1 MLIEPIIRYIWP
13 FVGKSH
19 FTRGFTL
26 IELLI
31 TLVIAGILT
40 AIAVPSMQN
49 FVESNRLSTAANDL
63 LADINLARTE
73 AIKRQGGFTAGATGR
88 LVMCAS
94 SNGTDCSAAPT
105 TWNSG
110 WIVFWDQDN
119 SATFSEASNDVML
132 KTHTALSPKIAINTT
147 PVNTRSVAYNQ
158 LGMLAS
164 AANTSIQMTNTKI
177 NKSRSVCLSATGQA
191 AVRASCP

>member
-1 MLIEPIIRYIWP
+1 MTNKPIISYLSP
-13 FVGKSH
+13 LVGNTH
-19 FTRGFTL
+19 FYRGFTL

-88 LVMCAS
+88 LVLCAS

-119 SATFSEASNDVML
+119 SATFSEANNDVMI
-132 KTHTALSPKIAINTT
+132 KTHTALSTKITIDTT
-147 PVNTRSVAYNQ
+147 PANTRSVAYNQ

-164 AANTSIQMTNTKI
+164 AVNTSIQITNTKI
-177 NKSRSVCLSATGQA
+177 NKSRLVCLSATGQA
-191 AVRASCP
+191 AVRTSCP